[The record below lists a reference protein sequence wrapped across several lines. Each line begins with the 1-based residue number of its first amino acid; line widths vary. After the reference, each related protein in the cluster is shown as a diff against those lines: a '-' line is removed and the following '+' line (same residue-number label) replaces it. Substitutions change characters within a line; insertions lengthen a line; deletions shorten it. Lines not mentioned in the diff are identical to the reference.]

1 MAELRPMPQTKT
13 PQPQA
18 TLPSRKM
25 FVFQKYRCR
34 QWMAICLAVFALQAA
49 VVLPF
54 QGASI
59 FLPSQHRRRQQQS
72 SSTTGTLSS
81 SSSTRLFVFDF
92 FRERSQE
99 GLEQLSSLASKAKR
113 GQLGQGLAE
122 SANYVRATNQ
132 AFADGLAKSRTR
144 FLNQLETIVTGTD
157 PSKVLSELEDV
168 LLQAD
173 IGAQTA
179 EEIIAEV
186 QSLRETA
193 TKRLSKDDLKSI
205 MRGRLLEALET
216 NRRFPRPIQF
226 SADPDTTPTV
236 LFIMGANGMGKTTTI
251 GKLAHRLR
259 TEGNQTVL
267 LAACDTF
274 RAGAVDQ
281 LRAWADRAGVDL
293 VGPIHDGSTN
303 YENEKAP
310 KPSTILFR
318 ALDKAVNEKY
328 DTLLV
333 DTSGRLS
340 NNMPL
345 VRLRM
350 FIVMPFVL
358 GTHNRR
364 LLLPPSL
371 CILPDGR
378 IGENETHHS
387 ETLVQVARG

>member
-1 MAELRPMPQTKT
+1 MAFR
-13 PQPQA
+13 
-18 TLPSRKM
+18 
-25 FVFQKYRCR
+25 
-34 QWMAICLAVFALQAA
+34 LALLALQ
-49 VVLPF
+49 VCVLVSSF

-59 FLPSQHRRRQQQS
+59 IVSPHHQS
-72 SSTTGTLSS
+72 SL
-81 SSSTRLFVFDF
+81 TRLFVFDF

-99 GLEQLSSLASKAKR
+99 GLEQLSSLADKARR

-132 AFADGLAKSRTR
+132 AFTDGLAKSRNQL
-144 FLNQLETIVTGTD
+144 LNRLETIMTGTD
-157 PSKVLSELEDV
+157 PSAILSELEDV

-186 QSLRETA
+186 QSLRETSS
-193 TKRLSKDDLKSI
+193 KRLSKDDLKSI
-205 MRGRLLEALET
+205 MRGKLLEALET

-226 SADPDTTPTV
+226 STDPATTPTV

-267 LAACDTF
+267 VAACDTF

-281 LRAWADRAGVDL
+281 LRAWTERAGVDL
-293 VGPIHDGSTN
+293 VGPVSN
-303 YENEKAP
+303 NNESSEKVQ
-310 KPSTILFR
+310 KPSTVLFR
-318 ALDKAVNEKY
+318 ALDKAVHEKY

-340 NNMPL
+340 NNIPL
-345 VRLRM
+345 V
-350 FIVMPFVL
+350 
-358 GTHNRR
+358 GGQYT
-364 LLLPPSL
+364 L
-371 CILPDGR
+371 CISMWPH
-378 IGENETHHS
+378 ITYS
-387 ETLVQVARG
+387 FI